1 MQERGALPTSI
12 THQCARTR
20 RGQSALPPHTRGHP
34 GFQKAATV
42 QENSFPL
49 MTVLKRTEAK
59 YIHARKR
66 EEKVLKSFNKTI
78 NEASSVVK
86 NPPTNAGD

>member
-1 MQERGALPTSI
+1 
-12 THQCARTR
+12 
-20 RGQSALPPHTRGHP
+20 
-34 GFQKAATV
+34 
-42 QENSFPL
+42 